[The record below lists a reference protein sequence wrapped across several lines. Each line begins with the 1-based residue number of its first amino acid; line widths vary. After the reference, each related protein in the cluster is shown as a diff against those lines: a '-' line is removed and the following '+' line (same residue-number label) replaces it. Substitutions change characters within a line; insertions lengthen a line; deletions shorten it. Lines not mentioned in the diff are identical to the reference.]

1 MPKQFAIS
9 SKLQENICLLAQRQ
23 VFDDAEELLSS
34 ILGISMSAK
43 QIQRVSE
50 CYGAEIES
58 KEECLI
64 KNEAGL
70 SAAKTEELTY
80 VMPDGSMIFTR
91 EEGWKEI
98 KVGRI
103 FQQKDIVKIQED
115 RQRITRSLYVCH
127 LGEHK
132 DFLDKME
139 HYVERYRKKICVED
153 GAKPRVLGMELGKR

>member
-50 CYGAEIES
+50 CYGAEIENR
-58 KEECLI
+58 EECLI

-91 EEGWKEI
+91 EEGWK
-98 KVGRI
+98 
-103 FQQKDIVKIQED
+103 
-115 RQRITRSLYVCH
+115 
-127 LGEHK
+127 
-132 DFLDKME
+132 
-139 HYVERYRKKICVED
+139 
-153 GAKPRVLGMELGKR
+153 